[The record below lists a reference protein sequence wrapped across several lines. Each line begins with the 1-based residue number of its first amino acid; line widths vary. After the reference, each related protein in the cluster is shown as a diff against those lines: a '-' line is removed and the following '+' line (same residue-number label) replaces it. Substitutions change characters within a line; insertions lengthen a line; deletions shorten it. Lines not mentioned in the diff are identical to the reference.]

1 MQKSDQQGIHAP
13 DVGGRIFGQAAFSQQ
28 CLVKHNVRQIVE
40 VGTALQLLDQ
50 RVLGIHL
57 QNGLAVGGLLAG
69 LLETG
74 WAIGLKYSEGFT
86 RPLPSAL
93 TIAGALGSFWLLS
106 LAMKELP
113 VGTAYA
119 VWVGIGA
126 VGTAVTAV
134 ILFNEPVSA
143 MRVAGILL
151 ILGGIVALKLA

>member
-1 MQKSDQQGIHAP
+1 MSP
-13 DVGGRIFGQAAFSQQ
+13 WV
-28 CLVKHNVRQIVE
+28 LVIV
-40 VGTALQLLDQ
+40 
-50 RVLGIHL
+50 
-57 QNGLAVGGLLAG
+57 AG

-86 RPLPSAL
+86 RPLASGL
-93 TIAGALGSFWLLS
+93 TILGALASFWILS

-126 VGTAVTAV
+126 VGTAIAAV
-134 ILFNEPVSA
+134 ILFSAPVNVL
-143 MRVAGILL
+143 RVAGIML